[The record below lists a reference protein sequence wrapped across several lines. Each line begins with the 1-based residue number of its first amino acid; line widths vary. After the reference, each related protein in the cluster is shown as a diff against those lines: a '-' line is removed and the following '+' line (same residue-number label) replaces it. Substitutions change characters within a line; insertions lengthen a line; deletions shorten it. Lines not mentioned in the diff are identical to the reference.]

1 MSLKQWNVLYVTVL
15 TALLLRHIK
24 NCHGLCT
31 SEGFLPS
38 LSDMLHAHSTTP
50 TNGAMLN
57 TTPRTIKRTE
67 VLERTL
73 DSLISQAQDEA
84 LRTQSTS
91 TKSLTINKQRVEAQ
105 VTPKVSNGD
114 FYRVFYRWIDGK
126 RTRTSRAR
134 LPQELGA
141 LS

>member
-1 MSLKQWNVLYVTVL
+1 MLCVTAPTL
-15 TALLLRHIK
+15 LLLRHIK

-38 LSDMLHAHSTTP
+38 LSDMLHAHSTTSKH
-50 TNGAMLN
+50 GAMSN
-57 TTPRTIKRTE
+57 TPRTIKRTE

-73 DSLISQAQDEA
+73 DSLITQAQNEA
-84 LRTQSTS
+84 LRTKSTS
-91 TKSLTINKQRVEAQ
+91 TMSMTINKQRVEAQ

-126 RTRTSRAR
+126 RTKTSRAR

-141 LS
+141 VS